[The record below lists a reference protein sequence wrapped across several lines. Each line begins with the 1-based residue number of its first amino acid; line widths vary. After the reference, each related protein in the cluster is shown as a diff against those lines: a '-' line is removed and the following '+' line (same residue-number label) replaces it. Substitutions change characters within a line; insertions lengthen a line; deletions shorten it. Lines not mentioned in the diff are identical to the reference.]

1 MKQILIT
8 GGAGYLGSV
17 LIKKLVKKNYKVI
30 NLDPFLYSNIQT
42 FNKKNRVI
50 NYIGLTED
58 SYILEK
64 IFKKHKDIY
73 AVVHLS
79 GVSNDPTAMLNTALT
94 KKANIFATEKIVKL
108 AKKIK

>member
-64 IFKKHKDIY
+64 FLKNIKIF
-73 AVVHLS
+73 
-79 GVSNDPTAMLNTALT
+79 MQ
-94 KKANIFATEKIVKL
+94 
-108 AKKIK
+108 

>member
-50 NYIGLTED
+50 NYIGWQ
-58 SYILEK
+58 
-64 IFKKHKDIY
+64 
-73 AVVHLS
+73 
-79 GVSNDPTAMLNTALT
+79 
-94 KKANIFATEKIVKL
+94 KIV
-108 AKKIK
+108 IF